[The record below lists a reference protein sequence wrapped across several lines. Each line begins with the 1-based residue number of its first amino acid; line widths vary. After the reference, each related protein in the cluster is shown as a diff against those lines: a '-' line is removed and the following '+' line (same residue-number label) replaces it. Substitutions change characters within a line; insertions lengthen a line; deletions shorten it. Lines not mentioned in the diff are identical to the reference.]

1 MLFLASV
8 TRAGATEI
16 EIDQVGQRF
25 SKPSLTLQ
33 IGSIVRFLNQDDV
46 THNISVIN
54 EHNDAVDEGL
64 QRPGQNIVVLLDKN
78 GRFIVRCSIHPRMKM
93 VISIN

>member
-16 EIDQVGQRF
+16 DIDQVGQRF
-25 SKPSLTLQ
+25 SRPSLALQ

-46 THNISVIN
+46 THNISIIN
-54 EHNDAVDEGL
+54 EHNDAIDEGL

-78 GRFIVRCSIHPRMKM
+78 GRFTVRCSIHPRMKM
-93 VISIN
+93 VISID